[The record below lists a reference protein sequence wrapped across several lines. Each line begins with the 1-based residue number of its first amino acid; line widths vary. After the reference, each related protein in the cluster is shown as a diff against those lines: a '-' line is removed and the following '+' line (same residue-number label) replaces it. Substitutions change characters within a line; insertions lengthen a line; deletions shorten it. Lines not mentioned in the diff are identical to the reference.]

1 MQSSIWNCNLKLFQP
16 TSSHAYLLSPPAI
29 SNREKEKKK
38 KKDLAEHKLFLYWRK
53 VSALIKGLVTSLS
66 QSQRMVMM
74 ARIKVWIAVPPK
86 IIPAQI
92 PYECPI
98 SFADVTIE

>member
-1 MQSSIWNCNLKLFQP
+1 M
-16 TSSHAYLLSPPAI
+16 
-29 SNREKEKKK
+29 
-38 KKDLAEHKLFLYWRK
+38 
-53 VSALIKGLVTSLS
+53 IKGLVTSLS

-98 SFADVTIE
+98 SFADVTIEKNVQIQTKHRITKFRFSTPEVSKFTFRFTPKSNYES